1 MSVSAQQ
8 VVWCFKLLLGREPES
23 DAVIREHQSM
33 RNLFELLLV
42 LYRSDEYRRRDL
54 RPRWLRNLSDLLR
67 SGGHPDAYRRLA
79 LCEVAA
85 HGVQAHSAH
94 PEEIYRGYVAEDAAR
109 LAALVVQP
117 AVPAEGFYVD
127 CFGQRF
133 HPAHQPAISNRLGLA
148 SSALPLPGDGHLSDG
163 IEYVAGALAFAAA
176 RGRDRFSAVE
186 LGAGWGPWTTFFGL
200 SAQALGFKRIQ
211 LAAFEADAKRF
222 AQLREHLAQN
232 QLVAADAAA
241 EGDDGKLSWQLL
253 NAAAWWKNE
262 TLLWPDHDNPLDAG
276 MRAES
281 LDHEQQRGDYRG
293 HKSGFRAIPAFDIV
307 ERLREVTPIDIIH
320 IDIQG
325 SEAELVPQ
333 VMDFLNTQVRSMF
346 IGTHSRKI
354 EGDLMELLY
363 QQGWQLLRE
372 KPCRFDQNS
381 NAPTL
386 DGRTVADGGQYWKN
400 PRLQ

>member
-1 MSVSAQQ
+1 MSVSAKE
-8 VVWCFKLLLGREPES
+8 VIWCFKLVLGRTPES
-23 DAVIREHQSM
+23 EAVIREHQLM
-33 RNLFELLLV
+33 PNLLGLLLV

-54 RPRWLRNLSDLLR
+54 RPRWLRTLSDLLR
-67 SGGHPDAYRRLA
+67 SGGRADALRHQL

-85 HGVQAHSAH
+85 HGVQAHAAH
-94 PEEIYRGYVAEDAAR
+94 PEEIYRGYMATDAAR
-109 LAALVVQP
+109 LAALVTKP
-117 AVPAEGFYVD
+117 AVPAAGFYVD

-133 HPAHQPAISNRLGLA
+133 HPTHQPAIANRLGLA
-148 SSALPLPGDGHLSDG
+148 STALPLPGDGHLSDG
-163 IEYVAGALAFAAA
+163 IEYAAGALAFEAA
-176 RGRDRFSAVE
+176 RGRERFSAVE

-200 SAQALGFKRIQ
+200 GARALGFKRIQ
-211 LAAFEADAKRF
+211 LTAFEADAKRF

-232 QLVAADAAA
+232 TLVTTDAPAA
-241 EGDDGKLSWQLL
+241 GDDGHLSWLLL
-253 NAAAWWKNE
+253 NAAAWWKND

-276 MRAES
+276 MRAEP
-281 LDHEQQRGDYRG
+281 LDHAQQGNDYRG
-293 HKSGFRAIPAFDIV
+293 HKSRYRAIPAFDIV
-307 ERLREVTPIDIIH
+307 ERLQEVTPIDIMH

-372 KPCRFDQNS
+372 KPCRFDQDS

-386 DGRTVADGGQYWKN
+386 DGRTVSDGGQYWKN